1 MRSHTSLHGIGTTFV
16 DPVNVFPGCGLQT
29 GAVNVAMLIVG
40 RFIGGVAVGQLTS
53 TIPMYAGELSTPR
66 YRGTMSGLLQWML
79 GWGFFV
85 AQWLG
90 YGCSFNS
97 TEFSCKPG
105 DYNGDN
111 F

>member
-1 MRSHTSLHGIGTTFV
+1 MVSILGSSL
-16 DPVNVFPGCGLQT
+16 QA
-29 GAVNVAMLIVG
+29 GATNMAMLIIG

-53 TIPMYAGELSTPR
+53 TIPLYAGELSPPQH
-66 YRGTMSGLLQWML
+66 RGVLSGLLQWML

-97 TEFSCKPG
+97 TEFSCK
-105 DYNGDN
+105 YSNAST
-111 F
+111 